1 MSAMDLLLDQVQT
14 WELPTGACPFL
25 KTCTKALQFSPKWRC
40 NFLHFY
46 FATFGTFILQQT
58 VIGKGSIPYSLFNGL
73 DTLISM
79 LFDVLSPEMYNCIA
93 EK

>member
-58 VIGKGSIPYSLFNGL
+58 CHCQNSPDIIYN
-73 DTLISM
+73 LIM
-79 LFDVLSPEMYNCIA
+79 I
-93 EK
+93 

>member
-58 VIGKGSIPYSLFNGL
+58 NVLLATLRILYMQLIPVHALVY
-73 DTLISM
+73 IS
-79 LFDVLSPEMYNCIA
+79 SY
-93 EK
+93 